1 MFLKIFLFEIQ
12 NRVRRPAVYL
22 YFVALLIFTIGSFA
36 TGSLPAG
43 DKEHYNSP
51 YVIGMWCAGMT
62 MLMMLISSMI
72 MGTPLYRD
80 IEYNTRDYYLTYPI
94 TKPGYFW
101 GRFLGSFVCMIFI
114 SSALLFGIFIGS
126 KLGPAMGWR
135 DASKYG
141 PNNLIYYLYPY
152 FTIALPN
159 LIFTSCLFFG
169 LVAVTRNVKVIY
181 TGGIVLFMGYFLSL
195 FFFQTTTNFTVI
207 TLADPFGMNSI
218 RSVSNNSSTI
228 QQNTTLLPVTGVF
241 LLNRIIWTGVGL
253 LALAYTYFTFSF
265 EKFFAGKRDKASID
279 EVVSKD
285 RQTKIKTASIS
296 FGRTYSRSTLYN
308 LVKLELRNIVRDN
321 YFWIILGCGLVFLG
335 FVFWM
340 GSGNNGVN
348 DYPRTVMLLNIFN
361 DAFLFFVFFVI
372 VFYTGETLHR
382 DQSTRYAFINDS
394 LPPPNWVLNGSKLLA
409 MLFLGAC
416 LSFIPLVLGVPV
428 QLIKG
433 FHAFNFPMYFT
444 FIFTIIM
451 PRLLEM
457 VVFAYV
463 VHVIIN
469 NKFVAHG
476 IAVFIWVALFF
487 LRDSGIFDYNLLL
500 YSYTPWFRASDMDG
514 LGHMA
519 KPVYWFNVYWLLDG
533 GLLIIIAALFFYRG
547 VTSSFKERLQL
558 VAERFDKRTK
568 LITAAVLLVFLAVG
582 GYVYYNVS
590 YLNVWLMKTEATDR
604 AIIYEKALK
613 RYSTMPLP
621 KITKIKMYAD
631 LFPDR
636 QAEYVK
642 AFVTVV
648 NKNDQPITKMLLDGD
663 ELTDYTLKEDGT
675 PMPFTTPLLY
685 KRAFLSFFR
694 PAMDTAEYRMYQFPR
709 PLAPGDS
716 TVIEVNSSVT
726 FKGFQNSLYAGNNLR
741 NGTFFKGGLPGLG
754 YDDDDEVGSP
764 YVRKQNGLPPKND
777 EDPAQNDP
785 VATRTLKA
793 GGAADLLRTD
803 VTVSVPLGQTAIAP
817 GELVGQWDVRH
828 QRSYFHYMQN
838 QPGMYSPLAIVS
850 ARYADMKDSVIL
862 SNGHKVHINIYHDPQ
877 HNGDLGRLMA
887 AYKDGL
893 RYFSAAFGDYPFD
906 DIRLAETSVYGPWD
920 ASLTTMDTYMES
932 HCFNADY
939 KSASQDNYVYF
950 LTTQQLAQ
958 QWWRYQVAPNN
969 TIGSL
974 DIPEGLARYS
984 ALMMAERK
992 YGKNNMKGPLQ
1003 DQLWSYLFI
1012 RTRMDEKEHPLITA
1026 QSGAWF
1032 EWGGKTGVVMYGLR
1046 DLIGEDS
1053 LNSALRDFEKAY
1065 AFKKDGPF
1073 AGANDLFRYL
1083 QKHTPDSLQYYLT
1096 DSWQKITLYDNKTLD
1111 VKAVPTGKKNE
1122 YKVTLKVNV
1131 AKVYIDNKGNDVP
1144 ATKMNDYIDIG
1155 IFAAESTDKT
1165 GRGQTNQLYLK
1176 KYKLTA
1182 GDHTFSILVQGKP
1195 EYAGIDPYSKLVDRN
1210 PNDNIKNLEK

>member
-12 NRVRRPAVYL
+12 NRVRRPAIYL
-22 YFVALLIFTIGSFA
+22 YFAAALAFTIGSFA

-51 YVIGMWCAGMT
+51 YLIAMWCSGMT
-62 MLMMLISSMI
+62 MMMMLISSTI

-114 SSALLFGIFIGS
+114 SSSILFGIFIGS

-135 DASKYG
+135 DASRYG
-141 PNNLIYYLYPY
+141 PNNLIYYLYSY
-152 FTIALPN
+152 VTIALPN

-181 TGGIVLFMGYFLSL
+181 TGGIVLFMGYFLSV

-207 TLADPFGMNSI
+207 TLADPFGLNAI
-218 RSVSNNSSTI
+218 RFLTNNSSTI
-228 QQNTTLLPVTGVF
+228 QQNTTLLPITGVF

-296 FGRTYSRSTLYN
+296 FGGSYNRSTLYD
-308 LVKLELRNIVRDN
+308 LIKLELRNIARDN
-321 YFWIILGCGLVFLG
+321 YFWIILSCGLIFLS
-335 FVFWM
+335 FVFWL
-340 GSGNNGVN
+340 GSGNNGVA
-348 DYPRTVMLLNIFN
+348 DYPRTVTLLNIFN

-416 LSFIPLVLGVPV
+416 LSFVPLILGVPV
-428 QLIKG
+428 QIAKG
-433 FHAFNFPMYFT
+433 FHQFNFPMYFT
-444 FIFTIIM
+444 VIFTVIM

-463 VHVIIN
+463 VHVVIN

-476 IAVFIWVALFF
+476 IAVFIWVAIFF
-487 LRDSGIFDYNLLL
+487 LRLSGIFDYNLLL
-500 YSYTPWFRASDMDG
+500 YSYTPGFALSDMDG
-514 LGHMA
+514 IGHMA
-519 KPVYWFNVYWLLDG
+519 KPVYWFNFYWLLDA

-558 VAERFDKRTK
+558 VAERFDRRTK
-568 LITAAVLLVFLAVG
+568 LFTAAVLLCFLAVG
-582 GYVYYNVS
+582 GYLYYNVS
-590 YLNVWLMKTEATDR
+590 YLNEWLMKTEGTDR
-604 AIIYEKALK
+604 AIIYEKTLK
-613 RYSTMPLP
+613 RYDALPLP
-621 KITKIKMYAD
+621 KITKVKMYAD

-636 QAEYVK
+636 QAAYTK

-648 NKNDQPITKMLLDGD
+648 NKNSVPISKLLLDGD
-663 ELTDYTLKEDGT
+663 DLTDYTLKEDGK
-675 PMPFTTPLLY
+675 PMPFTYPLLY

-694 PAMDTAEYRMYQFPR
+694 PAMDTAEFRLYQFPR

-716 TVIEVNSSVT
+716 AVIEVNSSVT
-726 FKGFQNSLYAGNNLR
+726 YKGFQNGAYATNNLR
-741 NGTFFKGGLPGLG
+741 NGTMFSGGLPGLG

-764 YVRKQNGLPPKND
+764 YVRKTSGLPPKND

-785 VATRTLKA
+785 VAIRTLKA
-793 GGAADLLRTD
+793 GRASDLLTTD
-803 VTVSVPLGQTAIAP
+803 ITVSTENGQTAIAP
-817 GELVGQWDVRH
+817 GILQKQW
-828 QRSYFHYMQN
+828 QQNGRSYFHYVQN
-838 QPGMYSPLAIVS
+838 QPGMYSPFGIIS
-850 ARYADMKDSVIL
+850 ARYADLKDSITL
-862 SNGHKVHINIYHDPQ
+862 ANGHKVNINIYHHPQ
-877 HNGDLGRLMA
+877 HSADLGRLMA

-893 RYFSAAFGDYPFD
+893 QYFSSAFGDYPFN
-906 DIRLAETSVYGPWD
+906 DIRLAETSVYGPWQG
-920 ASLTTMDTYMES
+920 SLTTLDTYMEN
-932 HCFNADY
+932 HCFNADFVRPN
-939 KSASQDNYVYF
+939 QDDYVYF
-950 LTTQQLAQ
+950 STTEMLAQ
-958 QWWRYQVAPNN
+958 QWWRYQVAPN
-969 TIGSL
+969 TTAGCL

-984 ALMMAERK
+984 ALVMAERK
-992 YGKNNMKGPLQ
+992 YGKNNMKHILQ
-1003 DQLWSYLFI
+1003 DQLWPYLFI
-1012 RTRMDEKEHPLITA
+1012 RTRTDDKEHPLITTA
-1026 QSGAWF
+1026 SNAWF
-1032 EWGGKTGVVMYGLR
+1032 QYGGKTGVVMYGLR
-1046 DLIGEDS
+1046 DLVGEDT

-1073 AGANDLFRYL
+1073 AGTNDLFRYL

-1096 DSWQKITLYDNKTLD
+1096 DSWQKITLYENKALD
-1111 VKAVPTGKKNE
+1111 ITAVPTGSKNE

-1131 AKVYIDNKGNDVP
+1131 GKVYIDNKGNDVP

-1165 GRGQTNQLYLK
+1165 GRRQTNQLYLK

-1182 GDHTFSILVQGKP
+1182 GEHTFNIVVQGKP
-1195 EYAGIDPYSKLVDRN
+1195 DFAGIDPYSKLVDRN
-1210 PNDNIKNLEK
+1210 PNDNVKSLEK